1 MKPAVSRIVTQA
13 ITSPARRKLVRAAA
27 GVGRKLRGEEPVV
40 DYFHQAD
47 DPYSHLA
54 AQLAAPLAARYG
66 VRLRPWIVPPPDD
79 AAAPERTR
87 LAAYALRDAARLA
100 GAYGLEF
107 PAGATQPERSA
118 VALAQRVL
126 VAAACSRGFSEVAAD
141 VGRALWRG
149 DHRALTTWEAVA
161 AEPDETVTAVSVG
174 EAERARRGH
183 YLGAM
188 FHFEGEWFWGVDRL
202 NHLEARLAAMGL
214 DSAPEA
220 PPLAPWRDVRL
231 TAAAAN
237 AAPAVIEMWF
247 SFRSPYSWLAMPR
260 VRRLARHYGA
270 RLELRYILPM
280 VMRGLPVPQV
290 KSRYIVL
297 DAKREADRRGLPFGC
312 IVDPVGAGA
321 ERALAVLHHAIPLGL
336 GAEFAELGLK
346 AAWADGIALA
356 EVAGLCDVARRAGL
370 TEAQVAEALADQSW
384 REAAEA
390 NRAAL
395 FDAGLWGAPTYRV
408 NGGLAHW
415 GQDRLWALE
424 QDLVRAQSGRP
435 APQVRAVSGAG

>member
-13 ITSPARRKLVRAAA
+13 ITSPARRRLVRAAA
-27 GVGRKLRGEEPVV
+27 GMGRKLLGEEPVV

-54 AQLAAPLAARYG
+54 AQLAGRLAARYG

-79 AAAPERTR
+79 SAAPERAR
-87 LAAYALRDAARLA
+87 LAAYAIRDAARLA
-100 GAYGLEF
+100 TARRLEF
-107 PAGATQPERSA
+107 PPCAVQPGPCA
-118 VALAQRVL
+118 VSLAQRIL
-126 VAAACSRGFSEVAAD
+126 VAAASSRGFSEVAAD
-141 VGRALWRG
+141 VGSALWRG
-149 DHRALTTWEAVA
+149 DMRALATWEPFA
-161 AEPDETVTAVSVG
+161 AEPDETATALALG
-174 EAERARRGH
+174 AAERARRGH

-202 NHLEARLAAMGL
+202 GHLETRLAAMGR

-220 PPLAPWRDVRL
+220 PPLAPHHDLQLRP
-231 TAAAAN
+231 APAN

-260 VRRLARHYGA
+260 VRRLAAHYGA
-270 RLELRYILPM
+270 RLELRFILPM
-280 VMRGLPVPQV
+280 VMRGLPVPQA
-290 KSRYIVL
+290 KTRYIVL
-297 DAKREADRRGLPFGC
+297 DAKREADRCGLPFGR

-336 GAEFAELGLK
+336 GEAFAELGLQ

-356 EVAGLCDVARRAGL
+356 EVAGLRNVARRAGL
-370 TEAQVAEALADQSW
+370 TDTQVAEALADPSW
-384 REAAEA
+384 RETAEA

-395 FDAGLWGAPTYRV
+395 FEAGLWGAPTFRV
-408 NGGLAHW
+408 NGGPALW
-415 GQDRLWALE
+415 GQDRLSALE
-424 QDLVRAQSGRP
+424 EDLVRAQASQG
-435 APQVRAVSGAG
+435 APRLRIGSGAA

>member
-13 ITSPARRKLVRAAA
+13 MTSPARRRLVRAAA
-27 GVGRKLRGEEPVV
+27 GVGRKLRGEPPVV

-54 AQLAAPLAARYG
+54 AQFAGPLASRYG
-66 VRLRPWIVPPPDD
+66 VTLRPWIVPPPDD
-79 AAAPERTR
+79 AAAPERAR
-87 LAAYALRDAARLA
+87 LAAYGLRDAARLA
-100 GAYGLEF
+100 AEYDLEF
-107 PAGATQPERSA
+107 PARASQPEPAA

-126 VAAACSRGFSEVAAD
+126 VAASRSRGFSEVAAD

-149 DHRALTTWEAVA
+149 DQRALTTWEPVAV
-161 AEPDETVTAVSVG
+161 EPDEVATAVAVG
-174 EAERARRGH
+174 AAERARRGH

-214 DSAPEA
+214 DGSPDT
-220 PPLAPWRDVRL
+220 PPLAPYRDL
-231 TAAAAN
+231 QLPMAPAN

-280 VMRGLPVPQV
+280 VMRGLPVPPI

-297 DAKREADRRGLPFGC
+297 DAKREADRCGLPFGR

-321 ERALAVLHHAIPLGL
+321 ERALAVLHHAVPLGL
-336 GAEFAELGLK
+336 GGDFAELALK

-356 EVAGLCDVARRAGL
+356 EVAGLHDVAHRAGL
-370 TEAQVAEALADQSW
+370 SDAQVAAALADESW
-384 REAAEA
+384 RDAAEA

-408 NGGLAHW
+408 NGGAAHW

-424 QDLVRAQSGRP
+424 EDIVRAQAGQP
-435 APQVRAVSGAG
+435 GLRAMAASGAG